1 MKVVSGMSKYEI
13 GQVVE
18 GTVSGLQR
26 YGAFILLDEETQG
39 LVHISEITNGFVKEI
54 SDFLKI
60 GDVVSVRVISISLED
75 GKIALSLR
83 EDGPDGRDREDLR
96 RLTRAHDQPLPKIFP
111 VETASGFAPLK
122 EKLPEWIRQAK

>member
-1 MKVVSGMSKYEI
+1 MSEYRI

-54 SDFLKI
+54 TDFLQV
-60 GDVVSVRVISISLED
+60 GDAVKVRVISISSDD

-83 EDGPDGRDREDLR
+83 EESPDGREREDLR
-96 RLTRAHDQPLPKIFP
+96 RISRTHDQPLPKIFP

-122 EKLPEWIRQAK
+122 EKLPHWIRQSK